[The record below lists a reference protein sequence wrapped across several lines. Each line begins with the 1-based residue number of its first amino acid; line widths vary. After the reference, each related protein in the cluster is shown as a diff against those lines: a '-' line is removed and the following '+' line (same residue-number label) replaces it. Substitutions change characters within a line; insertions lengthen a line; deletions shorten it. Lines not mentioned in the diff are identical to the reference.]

1 MTAES
6 SMQAVVGLLL
16 LALLLFLNQREKKR
30 VEPALQEQK
39 TEKKSRQK
47 AWIEEMEDLK
57 QETKAFCI
65 KPPKT
70 FVKVKDSSKKK
81 QVSLKNSYVKVNSD
95 LEEIKRA
102 LEVTPSA
109 KVLRL
114 RSTAPARLQLGQK
127 PRLIKRQVKSL
138 KNMVINYEVM
148 KAPLRNF
155 YE

>member
-1 MTAES
+1 MS
-6 SMQAVVGLLL
+6 SEVKGAIV
-16 LALLLFLNQREKKR
+16 
-30 VEPALQEQK
+30 
-39 TEKKSRQK
+39 
-47 AWIEEMEDLK
+47 
-57 QETKAFCI
+57 I
-65 KPPKT
+65 KPITLSAGSSFKEESCSFQSLAVSPCLLG
-70 FVKVKDSSKKK
+70 SKKK

-95 LEEIKRA
+95 LEEVKRA